1 MTADNPLIAGPVD
14 TATPF
19 SGAGLLD
26 SGTQL
31 ASAIESGSWV
41 EGGIA
46 AFSTAVDTAAAVSDP
61 LGSLIGAGLG
71 FLIDHFEPLKGW
83 FNDLTGDPG
92 EVAAFAQTWSNIQ
105 QQLDSSGNELTRILG
120 DIDELAGEAI
130 DAYRRF
136 QTDAAEHIHAAGSW
150 AGAMS
155 TGLSIASTIVQVVHD
170 LVRDVIS
177 QLVGSAISWAAEFTL
192 TLGLAT
198 PWIIEQVST
207 RVASL
212 AAKVGSSLTSLLH
225 SMKAFSKLLEKLRA
239 LLKLI
244 SDLFGK
250 VLETAKSTAR
260 RAMSDERG
268 MVDLEKMFGRRK
280 VDAPDL
286 DDVLTDVQKADI
298 AAMPKG
304 ARPDP
309 STYLPA
315 DYISVHLDE
324 FSDGATRYMTESNL
338 NKYGIAQRDGTS
350 YVMPKSQV
358 NDLMNAT
365 GGDTRAMEKALG
377 LPDGFFDDGVVRV
390 DVKDPGG
397 NGLRMP
403 SGNEAGAND
412 QWIPGGKLPTG
423 VSEAVIDGGKIGPDG
438 YDVSPVGPSKGP

>member
-1 MTADNPLIAGPVD
+1 MTADNPLIAGPLD

-105 QQLDSSGNELTRILG
+105 QQLESSGNELTRILG

-136 QTDAAEHIHAAGSW
+136 QTDAAEHIHAAASW

-207 RVASL
+207 RVASI
-212 AAKVGSSLTSLLH
+212 AAKVGAKLTSLLH
-225 SMKAFSKLLEKLRA
+225 SMKALAKLLDELRA
-239 LLKLI
+239 LLKQAADKFGEVLKGVRSAVHAVIEAVAALPGVRRLDPRRDKLI
-244 SDLFGK
+244 RDMQKWADDAAILGYKPFGDLSGTDFIDNHLKGFTDRGFADWHWPPSNGFDTS
-250 VLETAKSTAR
+250 LPIDPASMDSFPEMSSTASLPWSR
-260 RAMSDERG
+260 CRTGVNTPLHS
-268 MVDLEKMFGRRK
+268 
-280 VDAPDL
+280 APL
-286 DDVLTDVQKADI
+286 F
-298 AAMPKG
+298 
-304 ARPDP
+304 R
-309 STYLPA
+309 
-315 DYISVHLDE
+315 H
-324 FSDGATRYMTESNL
+324 
-338 NKYGIAQRDGTS
+338 
-350 YVMPKSQV
+350 
-358 NDLMNAT
+358 
-365 GGDTRAMEKALG
+365 
-377 LPDGFFDDGVVRV
+377 RV
-390 DVKDPGG
+390 F
-397 NGLRMP
+397 R
-403 SGNEAGAND
+403 
-412 QWIPGGKLPTG
+412 PTG
-423 VSEAVIDGGKIGPDG
+423 
-438 YDVSPVGPSKGP
+438 